1 MRVKVHRLGV
11 AGSILALLTL
21 AGAAQAQTPSTPS
34 TPATPSA
41 ASSWTPNAVTGV
53 IVSTD
58 LPADSVT
65 IKTDAGSTMTFI
77 LADPISM
84 RSAGKDIELDALQ
97 VGDRVRIEPTPGE
110 MTGEPN
116 RTATRL
122 EVMASGPMQGSTGS
136 PQRSVSTDRPVLG
149 EPADAGGDRPVM
161 PASPGSTTGRS
172 VSTDRPVLGGSPTP
186 STDAGSTA
194 YGAAATPTPTPS
206 APSTPPTAPSAY
218 AQRSSTPPSSAGSSA
233 DADADADTG
242 REEDLPATASPLPFL
257 GVMGLVA
264 LVAGL
269 AARAT
274 RKQHS

>member
-1 MRVKVHRLGV
+1 MRLKVHRLGV
-11 AGSILALLTL
+11 AASILALLTV
-21 AGAAQAQTPSTPS
+21 AGAAQAQIPSTPS
-34 TPATPSA
+34 TPSV
-41 ASSWTPNAVTGV
+41 ASSWTTSAVTGV
-53 IVSTD
+53 VVSTN
-58 LPADSVT
+58 LPTESVT

-77 LADPISM
+77 LASPISM
-84 RSAGKDIELDALQ
+84 RSAGRDIELGEIK

-110 MTGEPN
+110 MTGEPD
-116 RTATRL
+116 RTASRL
-122 EVMASGPMQGSTGS
+122 EVMPSGSTQGSTGS

-149 EPADAGGDRPVM
+149 EPADAGGDRPAM

-172 VSTDRPVLGGSPTP
+172 TSTDRPVLGQSPTP

-194 YGAAATPTPTPS
+194 YGSTVTPTPS
-206 APSTPPTAPSAY
+206 PSNAPSTY
-218 AQRSSTPPSSAGSSA
+218 AQTPSTPPSSAGSSA
-233 DADADADTG
+233 DADADTD

>member
-11 AGSILALLTL
+11 AASILALLTL

-34 TPATPSA
+34 TPSA
-41 ASSWTPNAVTGV
+41 ASSWTPSAVTGV
-53 IVSTD
+53 VVSTN
-58 LPADSVT
+58 LPTESVT

-77 LADPISM
+77 LASPISM
-84 RSAGKDIELDALQ
+84 RSAGKDIELGELK
-97 VGDRVRIEPTPGE
+97 VGDRVRIEPTSRE
-110 MTGEPN
+110 LTDEPN
-116 RTATRL
+116 PTASRL
-122 EVMASGPMQGSTGS
+122 EVMPSQ
-136 PQRSVSTDRPVLG
+136 QRSVSADRPVLG
-149 EPADAGGDRPVM
+149 EPADAGGDRPAM

-172 VSTDRPVLGGSPTP
+172 VSTDRPVLGQSPTP

-194 YGAAATPTPTPS
+194 YGSTVTPTPTPPAPPTAPAPSSPSS
-206 APSTPPTAPSAY
+206 APSTY
-218 AQRSSTPPSSAGSSA
+218 AQTPSTPPSSAGSSA
-233 DADADADTG
+233 DADADTD